1 MDTCNH
7 NIMKSLFEQLGLP
20 SESKKIV
27 EFIRLHSL
35 VGDEKIEEA
44 YFWSGAQV
52 AFIKESINKDSEWTT
67 LVDQLDAQLR
77 K

>member
-44 YFWSGAQV
+44 YFWSVGQV
-52 AFIKESINKDSEWTT
+52 AFIK
-67 LVDQLDAQLR
+67 
-77 K
+77 

>member
-7 NIMKSLFEQLGLP
+7 NIMESLFEQLGLP
-20 SESKKIV
+20 SESNKIV

-35 VGDEKIEEA
+35 VDDEKIEEA
-44 YFWSGAQV
+44 YFWSVAQI

>member
-1 MDTCNH
+1 
-7 NIMKSLFEQLGLP
+7 MKSLFEQLGLP

-27 EFIRLHSL
+27 EFISLHSL

-44 YFWSGAQV
+44 YFWSDAQV
-52 AFIKESINKDSEWTT
+52 AFIKESINKDSDWTT